1 MHHLSVA
8 SEGGSESRTLL
19 AVWLGRVAYGPAF
32 ELQQV
37 VAQLRAENRL
47 ADTLLLLEHSP
58 VYTLGRRAPEEEIL
72 LDADALAARG
82 IAVER
87 TDRGGRVTYHGP
99 GQLVGYPIVRLATG
113 DLVGYVRSLERAMI
127 AVAADVGVE
136 AGTIDGLTGI
146 WSGDR
151 KLGAIGIHVS
161 RGITTHG
168 FALNVNTDLSMFN
181 GIVPCGI
188 VDRGVT
194 SLAEILGREVPMGD
208 VVASATKRV
217 GEALGK
223 FRTIETTLADIGLE
237 EAFRVGS

>member
-1 MHHLSVA
+1 M
-8 SEGGSESRTLL
+8 L
-19 AVWLGRVAYGPAF
+19 AVWLGRVAYRPAF
-32 ELQQV
+32 ELQQI
-37 VAQLRAENRL
+37 VAQLRAEEKL
-47 ADTLLLLEHSP
+47 PDTLLLLEHEH

-72 LDADALAARG
+72 LDPEALASRG

-99 GQLVGYPIVRLATG
+99 GQLVGYPIVRLSTA
-113 DLVGYVRSLERAMI
+113 DLVGYVRALERAMI
-127 AVAADVGVE
+127 AVAADAGIE
-136 AGTIDGLTGI
+136 AGPVEGLTGI
-146 WSGDR
+146 WTGDR

-194 SLAEILGREVPMGD
+194 SLAEQLGHDVPMDD
-208 VVASATKRV
+208 VVRFTIARV
-217 GEALGK
+217 GEALGAL
-223 FRTIETTLADIGLE
+223 RVVEATAEELGLE
-237 EAFRVGS
+237 VQRVGS

>member
-1 MHHLSVA
+1 M
-8 SEGGSESRTLL
+8 RQLL
-19 AVWLGRVAYGPAF
+19 ALWLGRVAYRPAF
-32 ELQQV
+32 ELQQI
-37 VAQLRAENRL
+37 VAQLRAEEKL
-47 ADTLLLLEHSP
+47 ADTLLLLEHEH

-72 LDADALAARG
+72 LDAEALTARG

-99 GQLVGYPIVRLATG
+99 GQLVGYPIVRLGTA

-127 AVAADVGVE
+127 AVCGDFGVD
-136 AGTIDGLTGI
+136 AGTVDGLTGI

-168 FALNVNTDLSMFN
+168 FALNVNTDLNMFN

-194 SLAEILGREVPMGD
+194 SLSEMLGREIAMD
-208 VVASATKRV
+208 AVVRATITRV
-217 GEALGK
+217 GEALG
-223 FRTIETTLADIGLE
+223 
-237 EAFRVGS
+237 AFRVVETTAEELGLEVQRVGS

>member
-1 MHHLSVA
+1 MRTILS
-8 SEGGSESRTLL
+8 
-19 AVWLGRVAYGPAF
+19 VWLGRVAYRPAF

-37 VAQLRAENRL
+37 VASLRAEEKL
-47 ADTLLLLEHSP
+47 PDTLLLLEHEH

-72 LDADALAARG
+72 LDTKALAQRG
-82 IAVER
+82 VAVER

-99 GQLVGYPIVRLATG
+99 GQLVGYPIVKLATA

-127 AVAADVGVE
+127 AVAADAGVD
-136 AGTIDGLTGI
+136 AGTAEGLTGI
-146 WSGDR
+146 WAGDR

-194 SLAEILGREVPMGD
+194 SLSELLGREVPMED
-208 VVASATKRV
+208 VVRWTTKRV
-217 GEALGK
+217 GEALG
-223 FRTIETTLADIGLE
+223 
-237 EAFRVGS
+237 AFRVVEATPEELGLEVGSVSS

>member
-1 MHHLSVA
+1 V
-8 SEGGSESRTLL
+8 RTIF
-19 AVWLGRVAYGPAF
+19 AVWLGRVAYRPAF

-37 VAQLRAENRL
+37 VAQLRAEEKL
-47 ADTLLLLEHSP
+47 PDTLLLLEHEH

-72 LDADALAARG
+72 LDKEALAERG
-82 IAVER
+82 ISVER

-99 GQLVGYPIVRLATG
+99 GQLVGYPIVRLATT

-127 AVAADVGVE
+127 AVASDAGVE
-136 AGTIDGLTGI
+136 AGTVEGLTGI
-146 WSGDR
+146 WAGDR

-168 FALNVNTDLSMFN
+168 FALNVQPDLTMFN

-194 SLAEILGREVPMGD
+194 SLAEITGRDVSMDEV
-208 VVASATKRV
+208 VRSTTRRV
-217 GEALGK
+217 GEALGA
-223 FRTIETTLADIGLE
+223 FRIVDATLEELGLE
-237 EAFRVGS
+237 VQRVGS

>member
-1 MHHLSVA
+1 M
-8 SEGGSESRTLL
+8 RTLL
-19 AVWLGRVAYGPAF
+19 AVWLGRVAYRPAF
-32 ELQQV
+32 ELQQI
-37 VAQLRAENRL
+37 VAQLRAEEKL
-47 ADTLLLLEHSP
+47 PDTLLLLEHEH

-72 LDADALAARG
+72 LDTDALAERG

-99 GQLVGYPIVRLATG
+99 GQLVGYPIVRLATA

-127 AVAADVGVE
+127 AVAADFGVE
-136 AGTIDGLTGI
+136 AGPVEGLTGI
-146 WSGDR
+146 WAGDR

-168 FALNVNTDLSMFN
+168 FALNVDPDLSMFN

-194 SLAEILGREVPMGD
+194 SIRELIGRSVAMDEV
-208 VVASATKRV
+208 VRSATRRV
-217 GEALGK
+217 GEALG
-223 FRTIETTLADIGLE
+223 
-237 EAFRVGS
+237 AFRVVEATPDDLGLEAHRVGS

>member
-1 MHHLSVA
+1 V
-8 SEGGSESRTLL
+8 RTLL
-19 AVWLGRVAYGPAF
+19 SVWLGRVPYRPAF
-32 ELQQV
+32 ELQQI
-37 VAQLRAENRL
+37 VAQLRAEEKL
-47 ADTLLLLEHSP
+47 PDTMLLLEHEH

-72 LDADALAARG
+72 LEAEALAERG

-99 GQLVGYPIVRLATG
+99 GQLVGYPIVRLGTA

-127 AVAADVGVE
+127 AVAADAGVE
-136 AGTIDGLTGI
+136 AGPVEGLTGI
-146 WSGDR
+146 WAGDR

-168 FALNVNTDLSMFN
+168 FALNVNPDLTMFN

-194 SLAEILGREVPMGD
+194 SLSELLGRDVPMED
-208 VVASATKRV
+208 VVRFTTKRV
-217 GEALGK
+217 GEALG
-223 FRTIETTLADIGLE
+223 
-237 EAFRVGS
+237 AFRVVDATLSDLGLEGASSVGS

>member
-1 MHHLSVA
+1 M
-8 SEGGSESRTLL
+8 RTLL
-19 AVWLGRVAYGPAF
+19 SLWLGRIAYAPAL
-32 ELQQV
+32 ELQHI
-37 VAQLRAENRL
+37 VASLRAEEKL
-47 ADTLLLLEHSP
+47 ADTLLLLEHEP

-82 IAVER
+82 ITVER

-127 AVAADVGVE
+127 AVAADFQVE

-146 WSGDR
+146 WADDR

-194 SLAEILGREVPMGD
+194 SLAEILGHEVPMED
-208 VVASATKRV
+208 VVASTTKRV
-217 GEALGK
+217 GEALGA
-223 FRTIETTLADIGLE
+223 FQVIEATTRDLGLE

>member
-1 MHHLSVA
+1 M
-8 SEGGSESRTLL
+8 GTLL
-19 AVWLGRVAYGPAF
+19 ALWLGRIPYAPAF

-37 VAQLRAENRL
+37 VAQLRAENKL
-47 ADTLLLLEHSP
+47 ADTLLLLEHEP

-72 LDADALAARG
+72 LDPDALAERG

-99 GQLVGYPIVRLATG
+99 GQLVGYPIVRLATA

-127 AVAADVGVE
+127 AVASDFGVD
-136 AGTIDGLTGI
+136 AGPIEGLTGI
-146 WSGDR
+146 WAGDR

-194 SLAEILGREVPMGD
+194 SLAEILGREVPMTD
-208 VVASATKRV
+208 VVAATTKRV
-217 GEALGK
+217 AEALGK
-223 FRTIETTLADIGLE
+223 FQIVEATLADLGLE

>member
-1 MHHLSVA
+1 M
-8 SEGGSESRTLL
+8 L
-19 AVWLGRVAYGPAF
+19 AVWLGRVAYRPAF
-32 ELQQV
+32 ELQQI
-37 VAQLRAENRL
+37 VAQLRAEEKL
-47 ADTLLLLEHSP
+47 PDTLLLLEHDH

-72 LDADALAARG
+72 LDTQALAERG

-99 GQLVGYPIVRLATG
+99 GQLVGYPIVRLATA

-127 AVAADVGVE
+127 SVGGDFGVE
-136 AGTIDGLTGI
+136 AGVVEGLTGI
-146 WSGDR
+146 WTGDR
-151 KLGAIGIHVS
+151 KIGAIGIHVS

-194 SLAEILGREVPMGD
+194 SLALESGHEVAMDD
-208 VVASATKRV
+208 VVRSTMTRV
-217 GEALGK
+217 GEALGA
-223 FRTIETTLADIGLE
+223 FQVVEASAAELGLE
-237 EAFRVGS
+237 VQRVGS

>member
-1 MHHLSVA
+1 MRTMLS
-8 SEGGSESRTLL
+8 
-19 AVWLGRVAYGPAF
+19 VWLGRVAYRPAF
-32 ELQQV
+32 ELQQI
-37 VAQLRAENRL
+37 VASLRAEEKL
-47 ADTLLLLEHSP
+47 PDTLLLLEHEH

-72 LDADALAARG
+72 LDERALAERG
-82 IAVER
+82 VAVER

-99 GQLVGYPIVRLATG
+99 GQLVGYPIVRLGTA

-127 AVAADVGVE
+127 AVAADAGVE
-136 AGTIDGLTGI
+136 AGTVEGLTGI
-146 WSGDR
+146 WTGDR

-194 SLAEILGREVPMGD
+194 SLSEMLGHEVPMAD
-208 VVASATKRV
+208 VVRWTTKRV
-217 GEALGK
+217 GEALGA
-223 FRTIETTLADIGLE
+223 FRIVDATPEELGLE
-237 EAFRVGS
+237 VGRVSS